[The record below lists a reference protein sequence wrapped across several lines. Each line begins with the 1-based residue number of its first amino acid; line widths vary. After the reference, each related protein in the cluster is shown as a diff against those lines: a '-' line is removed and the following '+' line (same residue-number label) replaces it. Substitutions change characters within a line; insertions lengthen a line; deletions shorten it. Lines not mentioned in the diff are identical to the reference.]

1 MKKLNRKGVTLVE
14 LIVSFAIVGVA
25 IIYFFQ
31 TLTTVNKLYYKAREE
46 TNKFVDKDYAL
57 RIANAWADTK
67 TSKEDILS
75 GGSAANYAFI
85 VPSQDNGTQDNGIY
99 KIQITKKGETKVIA
113 TLYKYIK

>member
-67 TSKEDILS
+67 NTSDIEE
-75 GGSAANYAFI
+75 GGSAANYKFT
-85 VPSQDNGTQDNGIY
+85 VSSQANGIY
-99 KIQITKKGETKVIA
+99 KIQITKEGETEAIA

>member
-1 MKKLNRKGVTLVE
+1 MKLNNKGVTLVE

-25 IIYFFQ
+25 IVYFFQ

-57 RIANAWADTK
+57 RIADAWADTK
-67 TSKEDILS
+67 DISNIGKEEDIA
-75 GGSAANYAFI
+75 GYTFKVEAH
-85 VPSQDNGTQDNGIY
+85 PDNVY
-99 KIQITKKGETKVIA
+99 EIQITKVGETEVIA